1 MALIPV
7 RSAALNTDF
16 LLGIRGVRGA
26 AESEAMEPCT
36 SDAARNASSAASG
49 GNVTVTDDI

>member
-16 LLGIRGVRGA
+16 LGIRGA
-26 AESEAMEPCT
+26 AECSEAMEPCT